1 MNTVSFQKWLYSKK
15 NMAGCI
21 LASVA
26 VLLYLA
32 GIIDAFWWAIVVGF
46 YGIGYYASPP
56 EKTTVFFHFND
67 ESLQDYKGFID
78 RLYKNSYGQ
87 LPKESSERLDNIRI
101 NAHELIDFLEKDK
114 QSLNGFN
121 QDLFTVK
128 KIFDQYLPNLINNY
142 LKLPKRYAENVI
154 LGNSKTSKD
163 MLLEQIIIL
172 DEQVKKI
179 SYAMYEND
187 TKSLQV
193 HGKLLEQKFE
203 NEDYFKLEK
212 VM

>member
-15 NMAGCI
+15 NITGCI

-26 VLLYLA
+26 VLLYLT
-32 GIIDAFWWAIVVGF
+32 GIIDAFWWAIVIGF
-46 YGIGYYASPP
+46 YGVGYYAAPK
-56 EKTTVFFHFND
+56 EKVTVFFHFNN

-87 LPKESSERLDNIRI
+87 LPKESSEKLDNIRI
-101 NAHELIDFLEKDK
+101 SAHELIDFLEKDSK
-114 QSLNGFN
+114 SLNSFN

-142 LKLPKRYAENVI
+142 VKLPKRYAENVV
-154 LGNSKTSKD
+154 LNNSKTSKD
-163 MLLEQIIIL
+163 MLLEQITIL

-187 TKSLQV
+187 TKALLV

-212 VM
+212 IM